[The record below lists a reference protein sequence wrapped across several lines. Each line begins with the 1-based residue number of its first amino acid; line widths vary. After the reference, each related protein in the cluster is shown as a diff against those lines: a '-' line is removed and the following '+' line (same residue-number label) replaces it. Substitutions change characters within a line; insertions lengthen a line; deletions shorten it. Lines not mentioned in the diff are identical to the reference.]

1 MAKQDDG
8 FDLANS
14 IFFDITRK
22 ILSLE
27 LEPGALLAEKD
38 LCDQYSASRTPVK
51 TALNR
56 LSDQGFINM
65 KSYRQT
71 TVRKINADE
80 VLQLMYARVAIESR
94 IIEDFLKKDTPLLFE
109 DVAHVIRRQEIVISQ
124 PSVDPLEFH
133 ELDLAFHSTW
143 YKAENKTRL
152 LTLFSKN
159 TDYVRL
165 KILDY
170 KRVQE
175 YDVILREHKAIQEC
189 ISSKDSS
196 QLKKIMHLHIYDHI
210 AGLIDSMKKEK
221 DYFL

>member
-27 LEPGALLAEKD
+27 LEPGALLSEKD
-38 LCDQYSASRTPVK
+38 LCDQYFASRTPVK

>member
-27 LEPGALLAEKD
+27 LEPGALLSEKD

-56 LSDQGFINM
+56 LSAQGFINM

>member
-1 MAKQDDG
+1 M
-8 FDLANS
+8 
-14 IFFDITRK
+14 
-22 ILSLE
+22 
-27 LEPGALLAEKD
+27 
-38 LCDQYSASRTPVK
+38 C
-51 TALNR
+51 
-56 LSDQGFINM
+56 
-65 KSYRQT
+65 
-71 TVRKINADE
+71 
-80 VLQLMYARVAIESR
+80 
-94 IIEDFLKKDTPLLFE
+94 
-109 DVAHVIRRQEIVISQ
+109 
-124 PSVDPLEFH
+124 
-133 ELDLAFHSTW
+133 
-143 YKAENKTRL
+143 L

>member
-152 LTLFSKN
+152 LMLFSKN

-210 AGLIDSMKKEK
+210 AGLIDTMKKEK

>member
-210 AGLIDSMKKEK
+210 AGLIDTMKKEK